1 MYLPLTILIPKRI
14 SFSLSP
20 SLLPLPLFFIVIF
33 LPVFHFFSHVL
44 VLFCLFILFLFF
56 LLIPFLLLPFLL
68 FLFILLV
75 LRFYLILFLLPLQL
89 VHYAGLVTVYLL
101 LLLF

>member
-1 MYLPLTILIPKRI
+1 MYLPLTALIPKRI

-44 VLFCLFILFLFF
+44 VLFCLLILFVLF
-56 LLIPFLLLPFLL
+56 LLIPFLLL
-68 FLFILLV
+68 LFILLV
-75 LRFYLILFLLPLQL
+75 LRSYLILFLLPLQL

-101 LLLF
+101 LLLFYISPV